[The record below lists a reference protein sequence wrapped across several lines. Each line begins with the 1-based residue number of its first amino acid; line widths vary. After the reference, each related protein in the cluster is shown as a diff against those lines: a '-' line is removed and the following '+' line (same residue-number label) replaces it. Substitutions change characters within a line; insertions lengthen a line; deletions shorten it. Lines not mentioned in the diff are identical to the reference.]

1 MTTRVQPEQTLQYC
15 TTMRDFFAFDL
26 LLEELEANIRL
37 WELQR
42 RVYMSDTTEANLAG
56 LGRAHDDWIR
66 STHAIRTAFAER
78 LPTDEMTE
86 AEYTDFCERA
96 SIEELPR

>member
-1 MTTRVQPEQTLQYC
+1 MTTRVKPDQTLQYC

-56 LGRAHDDWIR
+56 L
-66 STHAIRTAFAER
+66 
-78 LPTDEMTE
+78 
-86 AEYTDFCERA
+86 
-96 SIEELPR
+96 